1 MKKILAAL
9 TACTVFAA
17 LLAAVGCSG
26 EETFEAKRYSSGED
40 SVKSVSIDVTDREVE
55 IITSTDGQVH
65 IDYSES
71 EQEFYSLR
79 LSEDGDLTMTLET
92 NKDWTD
98 FIGTKPAAQYRK
110 ITLAVPSGLSD
121 LTIKTTNETIGV
133 STLNVQNAV
142 LLDCNGGS
150 VDFVQLDVGRS
161 LNVTAKNGNI
171 TGSVLGGWD
180 DFSIACEI
188 KKGES
193 NLPERKEG
201 GEKSLTV
208 NCNNGDIDIRF
219 ITE

>member
-26 EETFEAKRYSSGED
+26 EETFEAKHYSSGED
-40 SVKSVSIDVTDREVE
+40 SVKSISIDVTDREVE

-71 EQEFYSLR
+71 EQEFYSLQ

-92 NKDWTD
+92 DKDWTD

-121 LTIKTTNETIGV
+121 LTIRTTNEAIGV
-133 STLNVQNAV
+133 STLTVQNAV
-142 LLDCNGGS
+142 MLDCNGGNIAFELFGVGKS
-150 VDFVQLDVGRS
+150 LD
-161 LNVTAKNGNI
+161 VTAKNGSI
-171 TGSVLGGWD
+171 TGNVLGGWD
-180 DFSIACEI
+180 DFSVSCEI

-208 NCNNGDIDIRF
+208 NCNNGDIDIQF

>member
-26 EETFEAKRYSSGED
+26 GKTFAAKRYSSGED
-40 SVKSVSIDVTDREVE
+40 SVTSVSIDVTDRKVEVVA
-55 IITSTDGQVH
+55 SADGQVH

-71 EQEFYSLR
+71 EQEFYSIR
-79 LSEDGDLTMTLET
+79 LAEDGALTMTLET
-92 NKDWTD
+92 NKNWTD

-121 LTIKTTNETIGV
+121 LTIKTTNETIGIT
-133 STLNVQNAV
+133 SLTVQNAV
-142 LLDCNGGS
+142 MLDCNGGNIAFELLGVGKS
-150 VDFVQLDVGRS
+150 LD
-161 LNVTAKNGNI
+161 VTAKNGNI
-171 TGSVLGGWD
+171 TGNVLGGWD

-188 KKGES
+188 KNGES

-208 NCNNGDIDIRF
+208 NCNNGNIDIQF

>member
-40 SVKSVSIDVTDREVE
+40 SVKSVSVDVMDREVE
-55 IITSTDGQVH
+55 IITSADGQVH

-92 NKDWTD
+92 DKDWTD

-121 LTIKTTNETIGV
+121 LTIKTTNETIGIT
-133 STLNVQNAV
+133 SLTVQGAV
-142 LLDCNGGS
+142 LLDCNGGNIAFELLGVGKS
-150 VDFVQLDVGRS
+150 LD
-161 LNVTAKNGNI
+161 VTAKNGSI
-171 TGSVLGGWD
+171 TGNVLGGWD
-180 DFSIACEI
+180 DFSVSCEI

>member
-92 NKDWTD
+92 DKDWTD

-121 LTIKTTNETIGV
+121 LTIKTTNETIGIT
-133 STLNVQNAV
+133 SLTVQGAV
-142 LLDCNGGS
+142 LLDCNGGNIAFELLGVGKS
-150 VDFVQLDVGRS
+150 LD
-161 LNVTAKNGNI
+161 VTAKNGSI
-171 TGSVLGGWD
+171 TGNVLGGWD
-180 DFSIACEI
+180 DFSVSCEI

-201 GEKSLTV
+201 GEKTLTV
-208 NCNNGDIDIRF
+208 NCNNGDIDIQI

>member
-55 IITSTDGQVH
+55 IITSADGQVH

-71 EQEFYSLR
+71 EQEFYSIR

-92 NKDWTD
+92 DKGWTD

-110 ITLAVPSGLSD
+110 ITLAVPDGLD
-121 LTIKTTNETIGV
+121 ALTIRTTNEAIGV
-133 STLNVQNAV
+133 STLTVQNAV
-142 LLDCNGGS
+142 MLDCNGGNIAFELLGVGKS
-150 VDFVQLDVGRS
+150 LD
-161 LNVTAKNGNI
+161 VTAKNGSI
-171 TGSVLGGWD
+171 TGNVLGGWD
-180 DFSIACEI
+180 DFSVSCEI

>member
-9 TACTVFAA
+9 TACTIFAA

-26 EETFEAKRYSSGED
+26 GETFEEKRYSSGED
-40 SVKSVSIDVTDREVE
+40 SVKSVIIDVADREVE
-55 IITSTDGQVH
+55 IIASDDGQVH

-71 EQEFYSLR
+71 EQEFYSIR
-79 LSEDGDLTMTLET
+79 LSEQGDLTMTLET
-92 NKDWTD
+92 DKDWTD

-110 ITLAVPSGLSD
+110 ITLYVPDGLDS
-121 LTIKTTNETIGV
+121 LTIRTTNEAIGI
-133 STLNVQNAV
+133 SSLTVQGTV

-150 VDFVQLDVGRS
+150 VEFARLGVGRS
-161 LNVTAKNGNI
+161 LDVTAKNGNI

-180 DFSIACEI
+180 DFSISCEI

-208 NCNNGDIDIRF
+208 NCNNGNIDIRF
-219 ITE
+219 ISE

>member
-9 TACTVFAA
+9 TACTIFAV

-40 SVKSVSIDVTDREVE
+40 SVKAVSVDVMDREVE
-55 IITSTDGQVH
+55 IITSADGQVH

-71 EQEFYSLR
+71 EQEFYSLQR
-79 LSEDGDLTMTLET
+79 SEDGDLTMTLEPD
-92 NKDWTD
+92 KDWTD
-98 FIGTKPAAQYRK
+98 FSGTKPAAQYRK
-110 ITLAVPSGLSD
+110 IALAVPSGLSD
-121 LTIKTTNETIGV
+121 LTIRTTNEAIGV
-133 STLNVQNAV
+133 STLTVQNAV
-142 LLDCNGGS
+142 MLDCNGGNIAFELLGVGKS
-150 VDFVQLDVGRS
+150 LD
-161 LNVTAKNGNI
+161 VTAKNGSI
-171 TGSVLGGWD
+171 TGSILGGWD

-208 NCNNGDIDIRF
+208 NCNNGDIDIQF

>member
-9 TACTVFAA
+9 TACTIFAV

-26 EETFEAKRYSSGED
+26 SEMFEAKRYSSGED
-40 SVKSVSIDVTDREVE
+40 SVKSVSVDVTDREVE
-55 IITSTDGQVH
+55 IITSADGQVH

-71 EQEFYSLR
+71 EQEFYSIR
-79 LSEDGDLTMTLET
+79 LSEDGDLTMLLET
-92 NKDWTD
+92 DKGWTD

-110 ITLAVPSGLSD
+110 ITLAVPDGLD
-121 LTIKTTNETIGV
+121 ALTIRTTNEAIGV
-133 STLNVQNAV
+133 STLTVQGAV

-150 VDFVQLDVGRS
+150 VDFVQLGVGRS

-171 TGSVLGGWD
+171 TGSILGGWD

-208 NCNNGDIDIRF
+208 NCNNGDIDIQF
-219 ITE
+219 ISE

>member
-9 TACTVFAA
+9 TACTIFAV

-26 EETFEAKRYSSGED
+26 GETFEAKRYSSGED
-40 SVKSVSIDVTDREVE
+40 SVKSVSVDVTDREVE
-55 IITSTDGQVH
+55 IITSADGQVH

-71 EQEFYSLR
+71 EQEFYSIR

-92 NKDWTD
+92 DKDWTD

-121 LTIKTTNETIGV
+121 LTIKTTNETIGI

-150 VDFVQLDVGRS
+150 VKFAQLGVGRS
-161 LNVTAKNGNI
+161 LDVTAKNGNI

>member
-9 TACTVFAA
+9 TACTVFAV

-40 SVKSVSIDVTDREVE
+40 SVKSVSVDVTDREVE
-55 IITSTDGQVH
+55 IITSADGQVH

-71 EQEFYSLR
+71 EQEFYSIR

-92 NKDWTD
+92 DKGWTD

-110 ITLAVPSGLSD
+110 ITLAVPDGLD
-121 LTIKTTNETIGV
+121 ALTIRTTNEAIGV
-133 STLNVQNAV
+133 STLTVQGAV

-150 VDFVQLDVGRS
+150 VDFVQLGVGRS
-161 LNVTAKNGNI
+161 LNVT
-171 TGSVLGGWD
+171 GSTLGGWD

>member
-40 SVKSVSIDVTDREVE
+40 SVKSISIDVTDREVE
-55 IITSTDGQVH
+55 IITSADGQVH

-71 EQEFYSLR
+71 EQEFYSIL
-79 LSEDGDLTMTLET
+79 LSEDGALTMTLET
-92 NKDWTD
+92 DKDWTD

-121 LTIKTTNETIGV
+121 LTIRTTNETIGIT
-133 STLNVQNAV
+133 SLTVQNAV
-142 LLDCNGGS
+142 MLDCNGGNIAFELLGVGKS
-150 VDFVQLDVGRS
+150 LD
-161 LNVTAKNGNI
+161 VTAKNGNI
-171 TGSVLGGWD
+171 TGSILGGWD
-180 DFSIACEI
+180 DFSVSCEI

-208 NCNNGDIDIRF
+208 NCNNGDIDIQF

>member
-9 TACTVFAA
+9 TACTIFAV

-40 SVKSVSIDVTDREVE
+40 SVKSVSVDVTDREVE
-55 IITSTDGQVH
+55 IITSADGQVH

-71 EQEFYSLR
+71 EQEFYSIR
-79 LSEDGDLTMTLET
+79 LSEDGDLTMLLET
-92 NKDWTD
+92 DKGWTD

-110 ITLAVPSGLSD
+110 ITLAVPDGLD
-121 LTIKTTNETIGV
+121 ALTIRTTNETIGIT
-133 STLNVQNAV
+133 SLTVQNAV
-142 LLDCNGGS
+142 MLDCNGGNIAFELLGVGKS
-150 VDFVQLDVGRS
+150 LD
-161 LNVTAKNGNI
+161 VTAKNGNI
-171 TGSVLGGWD
+171 TGSILGGWD

>member
-9 TACTVFAA
+9 SACTVFAV

-26 EETFEAKRYSSGED
+26 GETFEAKRYSSGED
-40 SVKSVSIDVTDREVE
+40 SVKSVTIDVTDREVE

-65 IDYSES
+65 INYSES
-71 EQEFYSLR
+71 EQEFYSIR

-92 NKDWTD
+92 DKDWTD

-121 LTIKTTNETIGV
+121 LTIRTTNETIGIT
-133 STLNVQNAV
+133 SLTVQGAV
-142 LLDCNGGS
+142 LLDCNGGNIAFELLGVGKS
-150 VDFVQLDVGRS
+150 LD
-161 LNVTAKNGNI
+161 VTAKNGNI
-171 TGSVLGGWD
+171 TGNVLGGWD
-180 DFSIACEI
+180 DFSVSCES
-188 KKGES
+188 KKGEI

-208 NCNNGDIDIRF
+208 TCNNGDIDIQF

>member
-40 SVKSVSIDVTDREVE
+40 SVKSISIDVTDREVE

-71 EQEFYSLR
+71 EQEFYSLQ

-92 NKDWTD
+92 DKDWTD

-110 ITLAVPSGLSD
+110 ITLAVPDGLD
-121 LTIKTTNETIGV
+121 ALTIRTTNEAIGV
-133 STLNVQNAV
+133 STLTVQNAV
-142 LLDCNGGS
+142 MLDCNGGNIAFELLGVGKS
-150 VDFVQLDVGRS
+150 LD
-161 LNVTAKNGNI
+161 VTAKNGSI
-171 TGSVLGGWD
+171 TGNVLGGWD
-180 DFSIACEI
+180 DFSVSCEI

-208 NCNNGDIDIRF
+208 NCNNGDIDIQF

>member
-1 MKKILAAL
+1 MKKILTAL
-9 TACTVFAA
+9 TACTIFAV

-26 EETFEAKRYSSGED
+26 GETFEAKRYSSGED
-40 SVKSVSIDVTDREVE
+40 SVTSVSIDVTDRKVEVVA
-55 IITSTDGQVH
+55 SADGQVH

-71 EQEFYSLR
+71 EQEFYSIR
-79 LSEDGDLTMTLET
+79 LAEDGALTMTLET
-92 NKDWTD
+92 NKNWTD

-121 LTIKTTNETIGV
+121 LTIKTTNETIGIT
-133 STLNVQNAV
+133 SPTVQNAV
-142 LLDCNGGS
+142 LLDCNGGNIA
-150 VDFVQLDVGRS
+150 FEQLGVGKS
-161 LNVTAKNGNI
+161 LDVTAKNGNI

-193 NLPERKEG
+193 NLPERKED

-208 NCNNGDIDIRF
+208 NCNNGDIDIQF
-219 ITE
+219 ISE

>member
-9 TACTVFAA
+9 TACTVFAV

-26 EETFEAKRYSSGED
+26 GETFEAKRYSSGED

-71 EQEFYSLR
+71 EQEFYSLL

-92 NKDWTD
+92 DKDWTD

-121 LTIKTTNETIGV
+121 LTIKTTNETIGIT
-133 STLNVQNAV
+133 SLTVQGAV
-142 LLDCNGGS
+142 LLDCNGGNIAFELLGVGKS
-150 VDFVQLDVGRS
+150 LD
-161 LNVTAKNGNI
+161 VTAKNGSI
-171 TGSVLGGWD
+171 TGNVLGGWD
-180 DFSIACEI
+180 DFSVSCEI

-201 GEKSLTV
+201 GEKTLTV
-208 NCNNGDIDIRF
+208 NCNNGDIDIQI

>member
-71 EQEFYSLR
+71 EQEFYSLL

-92 NKDWTD
+92 DKDWTD

-121 LTIKTTNETIGV
+121 LTIKTTNETIGIT
-133 STLNVQNAV
+133 SLTVQNAV
-142 LLDCNGGS
+142 MLDCNGGNIAFELLGVEKVWTS
-150 VDFVQLDVGRS
+150 RRRTEVSRGTSSAAGMIFPLPARS
-161 LNVTAKNGNI
+161 KRARAI
-171 TGSVLGGWD
+171 CPS
-180 DFSIACEI
+180 ARRAE
-188 KKGES
+188 KK
-193 NLPERKEG
+193 R
-201 GEKSLTV
+201 
-208 NCNNGDIDIRF
+208 
-219 ITE
+219 

>member
-71 EQEFYSLR
+71 EQEFYSIR

-92 NKDWTD
+92 DKDWTD
-98 FIGTKPAAQYRK
+98 YIGTKPAAQYRR

-121 LTIKTTNETIGV
+121 LTIKTTNEAIGV
-133 STLNVQNAV
+133 STLTVQNAV
-142 LLDCNGGS
+142 MLDCNGGS
-150 VDFVQLDVGRS
+150 VDFVQLGVGRS

-171 TGSVLGGWD
+171 TGGILGGWD

>member
-40 SVKSVSIDVTDREVE
+40 SVRSISIDVTDREVE

-71 EQEFYSLR
+71 EQEFYSLQ

-92 NKDWTD
+92 DKDWTD

-110 ITLAVPSGLSD
+110 ITLAVPDGLD
-121 LTIKTTNETIGV
+121 ALTIRTTNEAIGV
-133 STLNVQNAV
+133 STLTVQNAV
-142 LLDCNGGS
+142 MLDCNGGNIAFELLGVGKS
-150 VDFVQLDVGRS
+150 LD
-161 LNVTAKNGNI
+161 VTAKNGNI
-171 TGSVLGGWD
+171 TGNVLGGWD
-180 DFSIACEI
+180 DFSVSCEI

-208 NCNNGDIDIRF
+208 NCNNGDIDIQF

>member
-1 MKKILAAL
+1 MKKILTAL
-9 TACTVFAA
+9 TACTIFAV

-26 EETFEAKRYSSGED
+26 GETFEAKRYSSGED
-40 SVKSVSIDVTDREVE
+40 SVKSVSVDVMDREVE
-55 IITSTDGQVH
+55 IITSADGQVH

-71 EQEFYSLR
+71 EQEFYSLQ

-92 NKDWTD
+92 DKDWTD

-110 ITLAVPSGLSD
+110 IALAVPSGLSD
-121 LTIKTTNETIGV
+121 LTIRTTNEAIGV
-133 STLNVQNAV
+133 STLTVQNAV
-142 LLDCNGGS
+142 MLDCNGGNIAFELLGVGKS
-150 VDFVQLDVGRS
+150 LD
-161 LNVTAKNGNI
+161 VTAKNGSI
-171 TGSVLGGWD
+171 TGSILGGWD

-208 NCNNGDIDIRF
+208 NCNNGDIDIQF

>member
-9 TACTVFAA
+9 TACTIFAV

-26 EETFEAKRYSSGED
+26 GETFEAKRYSSGED
-40 SVKSVSIDVTDREVE
+40 SVKSVSVDVTDREVE

-71 EQEFYSLR
+71 EQEFYSIR
-79 LSEDGDLTMTLET
+79 LSEDGDLTMLLET
-92 NKDWTD
+92 DKGWTD

-110 ITLAVPSGLSD
+110 IALAVPDGLD
-121 LTIKTTNETIGV
+121 ALTIRTTNEAIGIT
-133 STLNVQNAV
+133 SLTVQNAV
-142 LLDCNGGS
+142 MLDCNGGNIAFELLGVGKS
-150 VDFVQLDVGRS
+150 LD
-161 LNVTAKNGNI
+161 VTAKNGSI
-171 TGSVLGGWD
+171 TGNVLGGWD

>member
-9 TACTVFAA
+9 TACTLLAA
-17 LLAAVGCSG
+17 LLATVGCSG
-26 EETFEAKRYSSGED
+26 GETFEAKRYSSGED
-40 SVKSVSIDVTDREVE
+40 SVTSVSIDVTDREVE
-55 IITSTDGQVH
+55 IITSADGQVH
-65 IDYSES
+65 IDYSEN

-92 NKDWTD
+92 DKDWTD

-110 ITLAVPSGLSD
+110 ITLAVPDGLD
-121 LTIKTTNETIGV
+121 ALTIRTTNEAIGV
-133 STLNVQNAV
+133 STLTVQGAV

-150 VDFVQLDVGRS
+150 VDFVQLGVGRS

-208 NCNNGDIDIRF
+208 NCNNGDIDIQF

>member
-9 TACTVFAA
+9 TACTLLAA

-26 EETFEAKRYSSGED
+26 EEIFEAKRYSSGED
-40 SVKSVSIDVTDREVE
+40 SVKSVSIDVTDRKVEVVA
-55 IITSTDGQVH
+55 SADGQVH

-71 EQEFYSLR
+71 EQEFYSLW

-92 NKDWTD
+92 DKGWTD
-98 FIGTKPAAQYRK
+98 FIGTKPAAQYRR
-110 ITLAVPSGLSD
+110 ITLAVPDGLD
-121 LTIKTTNETIGV
+121 ALTIRTTNEAIGV
-133 STLNVQNAV
+133 STLTVQGAV
-142 LLDCNGGS
+142 LLDCNGGNIA
-150 VDFVQLDVGRS
+150 FEQLGVGKS
-161 LNVTAKNGNI
+161 LDVTAKNGNI

-193 NLPERKEG
+193 NLPERKED

-208 NCNNGDIDIRF
+208 NCNNGDIDIQF

>member
-40 SVKSVSIDVTDREVE
+40 SVRSISIDVTDREVE

-71 EQEFYSLR
+71 EQEFYSLQ

-92 NKDWTD
+92 DKDWTD
-98 FIGTKPAAQYRK
+98 FIGTEPAAQYRK

-121 LTIKTTNETIGV
+121 LTIKTTNETIGIT
-133 STLNVQNAV
+133 SLTVQNAAM
-142 LLDCNGGS
+142 LDCNGGNIAFELLGVGKS
-150 VDFVQLDVGRS
+150 LD
-161 LNVTAKNGNI
+161 VTAKNGSI
-171 TGSVLGGWD
+171 TGNVLGGWD
-180 DFSIACEI
+180 DFSVSCEI

-208 NCNNGDIDIRF
+208 NCNNGDIDIQF

>member
-9 TACTVFAA
+9 TACTLLAA
-17 LLAAVGCSG
+17 LLATVGCSG
-26 EETFEAKRYSSGED
+26 GETFEAKRYSSGED
-40 SVKSVSIDVTDREVE
+40 SVTSVSIDVTDREVE
-55 IITSTDGQVH
+55 IITSADGQVH
-65 IDYSES
+65 IDYSEN

-92 NKDWTD
+92 DKDWTG

-121 LTIKTTNETIGV
+121 LTIKTTNETIGIT
-133 STLNVQNAV
+133 SLTVQNAV
-142 LLDCNGGS
+142 MLDCNGGNIAFELLGVGKS
-150 VDFVQLDVGRS
+150 LD
-161 LNVTAKNGNI
+161 VTAKNGNI
-171 TGSVLGGWD
+171 TGNVLGGWD
-180 DFSIACEI
+180 DFSVSCEI

-208 NCNNGDIDIRF
+208 NCNNGDIDIQF

>member
-1 MKKILAAL
+1 MKKILTAL
-9 TACTVFAA
+9 SACTVFAV

-26 EETFEAKRYSSGED
+26 GETFEAKRYSSGED
-40 SVKSVSIDVTDREVE
+40 SVKSVTIDVTDREVE
-55 IITSTDGQVH
+55 IITSADGQVH

-71 EQEFYSLR
+71 EQEFYSLQ

-92 NKDWTD
+92 DKDWTD
-98 FIGTKPAAQYRK
+98 FIWTKPAAQYRK

-121 LTIKTTNETIGV
+121 LTIKTTNETIGIT
-133 STLNVQNAV
+133 SLTVQNAV
-142 LLDCNGGS
+142 LLDCNGGNIA
-150 VDFVQLDVGRS
+150 FEQLGVGKS
-161 LNVTAKNGNI
+161 LDVTAKNGNI

-180 DFSIACEI
+180 DFSIACES

-208 NCNNGDIDIRF
+208 NCNNGDIDIQF

>member
-9 TACTVFAA
+9 TACTVFAV

-26 EETFEAKRYSSGED
+26 GETFEAKRYSSGED
-40 SVKSVSIDVTDREVE
+40 SVKSVSVDVTDREVE
-55 IITSTDGQVH
+55 IITSADGQVH

-71 EQEFYSLR
+71 EQEFYSIR

-92 NKDWTD
+92 DKDWTD

-121 LTIKTTNETIGV
+121 LTIKTTNEAIGV

-150 VDFVQLDVGRS
+150 VKFAQLGVGRS
-161 LNVTAKNGNI
+161 LDVTAKNGNI

>member
-9 TACTVFAA
+9 TACTVLAA

-26 EETFEAKRYSSGED
+26 GETFESKSYSLGED
-40 SVKSVSIDVTDREVE
+40 SVKSISIDVTDREVE

-71 EQEFYSLR
+71 EQEFYSLL

-92 NKDWTD
+92 DKDWTD

-121 LTIKTTNETIGV
+121 LTIRTTNETIGIT
-133 STLNVQNAV
+133 SLTVQNAV
-142 LLDCNGGS
+142 MLDCNGGNIAFELLGVGKS
-150 VDFVQLDVGRS
+150 LD
-161 LNVTAKNGNI
+161 VTAKNGNI
-171 TGSVLGGWD
+171 TGNVLGGWD
-180 DFSIACEI
+180 DFSVSCEI

>member
-9 TACTVFAA
+9 TACTLLAA

-26 EETFEAKRYSSGED
+26 AETFEAKRYSSGED
-40 SVKSVSIDVTDREVE
+40 SVTSVSIDVTDRKVEVVA
-55 IITSTDGQVH
+55 SADGQAH

-71 EQEFYSLR
+71 EQEFYSIR
-79 LSEDGDLTMTLET
+79 LAEDGALTMTLET
-92 NKDWTD
+92 NKNWTD

-121 LTIKTTNETIGV
+121 LTIKTTNETIGIT
-133 STLNVQNAV
+133 SLTVQNAV
-142 LLDCNGGS
+142 TLDCNGGNIAFELLGVGKS
-150 VDFVQLDVGRS
+150 LD
-161 LNVTAKNGNI
+161 VTAKNGNI
-171 TGSVLGGWD
+171 TGNVLGGWD
-180 DFSIACEI
+180 DFSVSCES

-208 NCNNGDIDIRF
+208 NCNNGDIDIQF

>member
-71 EQEFYSLR
+71 EQEFYSLL

-92 NKDWTD
+92 DKDWTD

-121 LTIKTTNETIGV
+121 LTIRTTNEAIGV
-133 STLNVQNAV
+133 STLTVQNAV
-142 LLDCNGGS
+142 MLDCNGGNIAFELLGVGKS
-150 VDFVQLDVGRS
+150 LD
-161 LNVTAKNGNI
+161 VTAKNGSI
-171 TGSVLGGWD
+171 TGNVLGGWD
-180 DFSIACEI
+180 DFSVSCEI

-208 NCNNGDIDIRF
+208 NCNNGDIDIQF

>member
-40 SVKSVSIDVTDREVE
+40 SVKSISIDVTDREVE

-71 EQEFYSLR
+71 EQEFYSLQ

-92 NKDWTD
+92 DKDWTD

-121 LTIKTTNETIGV
+121 LTIKTTNETIGIT
-133 STLNVQNAV
+133 SLTVQGAV
-142 LLDCNGGS
+142 LLDCNGGNIAFELLGVGKS
-150 VDFVQLDVGRS
+150 LD
-161 LNVTAKNGNI
+161 VTAKNGSI
-171 TGSVLGGWD
+171 TGNVLGGWD
-180 DFSIACEI
+180 DFSVSCEI

-208 NCNNGDIDIRF
+208 NCNNGDIDIQF

>member
-9 TACTVFAA
+9 TACTVFAV

-26 EETFEAKRYSSGED
+26 GETFEAKRYSSGED
-40 SVKSVSIDVTDREVE
+40 SVKSVTIDVTDREVE
-55 IITSTDGQVH
+55 IITSADGQVH

-71 EQEFYSLR
+71 EQEFYSIR

-92 NKDWTD
+92 DKDWTD

-121 LTIKTTNETIGV
+121 LTIKTTNETIGI

-150 VDFVQLDVGRS
+150 VEFAQLSVGRS
-161 LNVTAKNGNI
+161 LDVTAKNGNI

>member
-40 SVKSVSIDVTDREVE
+40 SVTSVSIDVTDREVE
-55 IITSTDGQVH
+55 IITSADGQVH

-92 NKDWTD
+92 DKDWTD

-110 ITLAVPSGLSD
+110 ITLSVPDGLD
-121 LTIKTTNETIGV
+121 ALTIRTTNEAIGV
-133 STLNVQNAV
+133 STLTVQNAV
-142 LLDCNGGS
+142 MLDCNGGNIAFELLGVGKS
-150 VDFVQLDVGRS
+150 LD
-161 LNVTAKNGNI
+161 VTAKNGSI
-171 TGSVLGGWD
+171 TGNVLGGWD
-180 DFSIACEI
+180 DFSVSCEI

-208 NCNNGDIDIRF
+208 NCNNGDIDIQF

>member
-40 SVKSVSIDVTDREVE
+40 SVTSVSIDVTDREVE

-71 EQEFYSLR
+71 EQEFYSLL

-92 NKDWTD
+92 DKDWTD

-121 LTIKTTNETIGV
+121 LTIRTTNETIGIT
-133 STLNVQNAV
+133 SLTVQGAV
-142 LLDCNGGS
+142 LLDCNGGNIAFELLGVGKS
-150 VDFVQLDVGRS
+150 LD
-161 LNVTAKNGNI
+161 VTAKNGNI
-171 TGSVLGGWD
+171 TGNVLGGWD
-180 DFSIACEI
+180 DFSVSCEI

-208 NCNNGDIDIRF
+208 NCNNGDIDIQF

>member
-1 MKKILAAL
+1 MKKILTAL
-9 TACTVFAA
+9 TACTIFAV

-26 EETFEAKRYSSGED
+26 SEMFEAKRYSSGED
-40 SVKSVSIDVTDREVE
+40 SVKSVSVDVTDREVE
-55 IITSTDGQVH
+55 IITSADGQVH

-71 EQEFYSLR
+71 EQEFYSIR
-79 LSEDGDLTMTLET
+79 LSEDGDLTMLLET
-92 NKDWTD
+92 DKGWTD

-110 ITLAVPSGLSD
+110 ITLAVPDGLD
-121 LTIKTTNETIGV
+121 ALTIRTTNETIGIT
-133 STLNVQNAV
+133 SLTVQNAV

-150 VDFVQLDVGRS
+150 VDFVQLGVGRS

-171 TGSVLGGWD
+171 TGGILGGWD
-180 DFSIACEI
+180 DFSVSCEI

>member
-1 MKKILAAL
+1 MKKILTAL
-9 TACTVFAA
+9 TACTIFAA

-26 EETFEAKRYSSGED
+26 SEMFEAKRYSSGED
-40 SVKSVSIDVTDREVE
+40 SVKSVSVDVTDREVE

-71 EQEFYSLR
+71 EQEFYSIR

-92 NKDWTD
+92 DKGWTD

-121 LTIKTTNETIGV
+121 LTIKTTNETIGIT
-133 STLNVQNAV
+133 SLTVQGAV

-150 VDFVQLDVGRS
+150 VDFVQLGVGRS

-171 TGSVLGGWD
+171 TGASSAAGMI
-180 DFSIACEI
+180 FP
-188 KKGES
+188 
-193 NLPERKEG
+193 LPARSKRVRAICPNARRAA
-201 GEKSLTV
+201 K
-208 NCNNGDIDIRF
+208 NR
-219 ITE
+219 

>member
-9 TACTVFAA
+9 TACTIFAV

-26 EETFEAKRYSSGED
+26 SEMFEAKRYSSGED

-71 EQEFYSLR
+71 EQEFYSLL

-92 NKDWTD
+92 DKDWTD

-121 LTIKTTNETIGV
+121 LTIRTTNETIGIT
-133 STLNVQNAV
+133 SLTVQGAV
-142 LLDCNGGS
+142 LLDCNGGNIAFELLGVGKS
-150 VDFVQLDVGRS
+150 LD
-161 LNVTAKNGNI
+161 VTAKNGNI
-171 TGSVLGGWD
+171 TGNVLGGWD
-180 DFSIACEI
+180 DFSVSCEI

-208 NCNNGDIDIRF
+208 NCNNGDIDIQF